1 MPTPILY
8 DYDAN
13 YMTHHDTTRLT
24 NTVQYKTRHD
34 KTFQS
39 FSINDNTRQTIKDK
53 TTKYKT
59 RQDKTTKYVQTTTPP
74 RLDSKHSCP
83 SGLRGPS
90 QERLSRDAWVR
101 IPPDAFCFFRP
112 QLPPLTTHTDEQS
125 TRHVDLTHKKRRG
138 CSSDGRAFV
147 SHTRGKGIDTPH
159 LHFTDLDDDS
169 TPGHQAKLQLPNSPP
184 VILTVHAHACF

>member
-1 MPTPILY
+1 
-8 DYDAN
+8 
-13 YMTHHDTTRLT
+13 MTTK
-24 NTVQYKTRHD
+24 YKT
-34 KTFQS
+34 
-39 FSINDNTRQTIKDK
+39 INTRQDK
-53 TTKYKT
+53 TTKYKK

-101 IPPDAFCFFRP
+101 IPPDAFCFLFR
-112 QLPPLTTHTDEQS
+112 QMRHTMMRPWSEEP
-125 TRHVDLTHKKRRG
+125 TRHVLSWHTKRRG

-159 LHFTDLDDDS
+159 LHFTALDADT

-184 VILTVHAHACF
+184 VILTVHAHACFWVMASVPEWSKGVDLSSTIVTDAWVRTPPDAF